1 MKVRWHV
8 GCALVLV
15 GLVAPSASASASGAA
30 DSADRTA
37 VHTTRG
43 VVKSVDSKAIVVAR
57 PKGRGDITF
66 KVRPSLHRDGT
77 IAVGSD
83 VSVRY
88 EDEGNEHVAIAV
100 AVRRP

>member
-1 MKVRWHV
+1 MKVPWHV
-8 GCALVLV
+8 GCALVLA
-15 GLVAPSASASASGAA
+15 GLVVPPAFASASGATG
-30 DSADRTA
+30 SADRTA

-66 KVRPSLHRDGT
+66 TLRPSLHRDGT
-77 IAVGSD
+77 ITVGSD

-88 EDEGNEHVAIAV
+88 EDEGDEHVAIAV
-100 AVRRP
+100 AVKRP

>member
-1 MKVRWHV
+1 MKVSWHV
-8 GCALVLV
+8 GCAVVLV
-15 GLVAPSASASASGAA
+15 GLVIPTFASASGATG
-30 DSADRTA
+30 SADQPA

-66 KVRPSLHRDGT
+66 KVRPSLQRDGT

-88 EDEGNEHVAIAV
+88 EDQGNEHVAIAV

>member
-1 MKVRWHV
+1 MTTTVVVLLVR
-8 GCALVLV
+8 LVV
-15 GLVAPSASASASGAA
+15 TPAFASASGATG
-30 DSADRTA
+30 SADRTT

-43 VVKSVDSKAIVVAR
+43 IVKSVDSKAIVVAR

-66 KVRPSLHRDGT
+66 KLRPSMHRDGT

-88 EDEGNEHVAIAV
+88 ED
-100 AVRRP
+100 

>member
-1 MKVRWHV
+1 
-8 GCALVLV
+8 
-15 GLVAPSASASASGAA
+15 
-30 DSADRTA
+30 
-37 VHTTRG
+37 
-43 VVKSVDSKAIVVAR
+43 VAR

-88 EDEGNEHVAIAV
+88 EDEGDEHVAIAV
-100 AVRRP
+100 AVKRP

>member
-15 GLVAPSASASASGAA
+15 GLVAPSASASAS